1 MDWTEKDLEELR
13 KFRNVIDN
21 DNTKIKEQIKQKLI
35 ENKYIIHAL
44 NNKELEEA
52 DAEPDDYFGI
62 NILPM
67 FMINPTQT
75 NVQNFICFET
85 QYDEVERYN
94 NRFKMQQII
103 FYVLCHKNNIIDRE
117 TSLAR
122 HDLLAALIT
131 EQFNWTNIFG
141 QKIHLISD
149 RPTTTDTDYAT
160 RTLVF
165 QQISENAVVKT
176 KNGITR
182 LANKDIVQ

>member
-1 MDWTEKDLEELR
+1 
-13 KFRNVIDN
+13 
-21 DNTKIKEQIKQKLI
+21 
-35 ENKYIIHAL
+35 
-44 NNKELEEA
+44 
-52 DAEPDDYFGI
+52 
-62 NILPM
+62 
-67 FMINPTQT
+67 
-75 NVQNFICFET
+75 
-85 QYDEVERYN
+85 
-94 NRFKMQQII
+94 MQQII

-141 QKIHLISD
+141 QKVHLISD

-182 LANKDIVQ
+182 LANKDVVQ